1 MQLTPLRIVGG
12 TPLLGSIRV
21 QSSKNAALPIIVSSL
36 LTSEPVILHGV
47 PRLSDIFNLLE
58 IMGSLGTRF
67 TWLGEHTLR
76 LHTPVLAGT
85 EAPFELVSK
94 MRASFSILGALLSRA
109 GVATVGMPGGCAW
122 GDRPVDQHIKAMKA
136 YGFEISE
143 LEGSFHAVRTQAPRG
158 TYVFEML
165 TVGAT
170 QNAILSSVL
179 SHSEGNAGKVTL
191 ENASIDTDVV
201 DMVNFLNSLGAN
213 IQGAGTHTITV
224 EGVSKLSG
232 GEYEIIPDRIEAGT
246 MMIAVA
252 ATRGCVTF
260 AGVRLEHL
268 RALVGKLS
276 EMGVSVLESGDTVQV
291 DARGMTLQAVDLTTS
306 EYPGFPTDLQPQMCA
321 LLATAEGTAIV
332 VDKIYSDRRSHV
344 NEMRRMGANI
354 EVHDH
359 VQVIRGGTLRGTTAR
374 AADIRA
380 GGALVIAALAAEG
393 TSTIEGMQYINRGYE
408 NLAARLCSLGANVQQ
423 LEPELA
429 MAVD

>member
-1 MQLTPLRIVGG
+1 MQLTPLRILGG
-12 TPLLGSIRV
+12 TPLAGSIRV

-36 LTSEPVILHGV
+36 LTCQPVTLYGV

-58 IMGSLGTRF
+58 IMGSLGTHF
-67 TWLGEHTLR
+67 TWLGEHTLL
-76 LHTPVLAGT
+76 LHTPELAST

-136 YGFEISE
+136 FGFEISE
-143 LEGSFHAVRTQAPRG
+143 LEGSFHAIRTHAPRG

-179 SHSEGNAGKVTL
+179 GGGNVTL

-201 DMVNFLNSLGAN
+201 DMANFLNSLGAN
-213 IQGAGTHTITV
+213 IRGAGTHTITV
-224 EGVSKLSG
+224 QGVEALSG

-260 AGVRLEHL
+260 SGVRLEHL
-268 RALVGKLS
+268 RALVGKLT
-276 EMGVSVLESGDTVQV
+276 EMGVNILDNGNTVMV
-291 DARGMTLQAVDLTTS
+291 DARGTKLHAVDLTTS

-321 LLATAEGTAIV
+321 LLSTVEGTAVV

-344 NEMRRMGANI
+344 NEMRRMGASI

-359 VQVIRGGTLRGTTAR
+359 VQVIRGGSLRGTTAR

-408 NLAARLCSLGANVQQ
+408 NLAARLRSLGANVEQ